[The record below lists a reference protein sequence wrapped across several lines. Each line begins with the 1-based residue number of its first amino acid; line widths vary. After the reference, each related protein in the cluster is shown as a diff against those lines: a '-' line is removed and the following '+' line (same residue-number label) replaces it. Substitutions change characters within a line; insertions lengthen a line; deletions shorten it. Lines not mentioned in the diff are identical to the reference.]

1 MKKSKVISWIVAA
14 FVYAVTMQM
23 FKSGGVILGLIP
35 AVIVFF
41 IAKAIG
47 DSIAE
52 KGEKTKEADTA
63 LRPGAYTTVK
73 PSNGHLEITKDKEK

>member
-63 LRPGAYTTVK
+63 LRHNAYTTVK
-73 PSNGHLEITKDKEK
+73 PSNGHANITKHK